1 MSIAGT
7 VDNGDSELVFDA
19 SDQTFVQKVIEESK
33 KIPVIVDFWAPWCG
47 PCKTLGATLENETR
61 SRNGLIKLAKVN
73 IDENQAVASQLRVQ
87 SIPAVFAFVNGQ
99 PVDGFMGAQSSSAV
113 NEFLNKLIKKFG
125 KKNTHE
131 EHFVEIGNES
141 FKNKNF
147 DDALHN
153 FKKALEKDINNAEIH
168 SMVINCYLELGT
180 LEEAK
185 LHLNNLP
192 SELSTKPEIV
202 KVATKI
208 DLLIKAEGLEDIET
222 LRNKIKENPNDLK
235 SKFELA
241 NVLNSNSFSEE
252 AIELL
257 LEIYKIDREWNEQ
270 AAKNQLTQIF
280 ISLGHE
286 NSLSVSGRRKLSSIM
301 FA

>member
-7 VDNGDSELVFDA
+7 VDNSDSELVFDA

-125 KKNTHE
+125 KKIHMKS
-131 EHFVEIGNES
+131 ILL
-141 FKNKNF
+141 K
-147 DDALHN
+147 
-153 FKKALEKDINNAEIH
+153 LE
-168 SMVINCYLELGT
+168 M
-180 LEEAK
+180 
-185 LHLNNLP
+185 
-192 SELSTKPEIV
+192 
-202 KVATKI
+202 KVLKTKI
-208 DLLIKAEGLEDIET
+208 LMMLYITSKKPS
-222 LRNKIKENPNDLK
+222 RKI
-235 SKFELA
+235 
-241 NVLNSNSFSEE
+241 
-252 AIELL
+252 
-257 LEIYKIDREWNEQ
+257 
-270 AAKNQLTQIF
+270 
-280 ISLGHE
+280 
-286 NSLSVSGRRKLSSIM
+286 
-301 FA
+301 

>member
-1 MSIAGT
+1 
-7 VDNGDSELVFDA
+7 
-19 SDQTFVQKVIEESK
+19 
-33 KIPVIVDFWAPWCG
+33 
-47 PCKTLGATLENETR
+47 
-61 SRNGLIKLAKVN
+61 
-73 IDENQAVASQLRVQ
+73 
-87 SIPAVFAFVNGQ
+87 
-99 PVDGFMGAQSSSAV
+99 
-113 NEFLNKLIKKFG
+113 
-125 KKNTHE
+125 
-131 EHFVEIGNES
+131 
-141 FKNKNF
+141 
-147 DDALHN
+147 
-153 FKKALEKDINNAEIH
+153 
-168 SMVINCYLELGT
+168 MVINCYLELGT

-192 SELSTKPEIV
+192 SELSTKPEII